1 MSKSSFTV
9 SPLEC
14 DAFDQRVQ
22 SRHLAR
28 GRISSADIE
37 KQLKGLPDDSDN
49 AEFVQV
55 HLGPDPEPEVE
66 ETADDAPEA
75 ADE

>member
-14 DAFDQRVQ
+14 NAFDQRVL
-22 SRHLAR
+22 SRHVAR
-28 GRISSADIE
+28 GRLTASDIE

-55 HLGPDPEPEVE
+55 HLGPDPEPEEV
-66 ETADDAPEA
+66 PEA
-75 ADE
+75 ADDE